1 MRRQVFVVKLLDF
14 VANPLRSGSRHTC
27 SAVGLRQLPINYT
40 YYHICRY
47 YLLSDPRFQGLST
60 PNCSPWNNEPLEGSC
75 LAHRS
80 KVKGK
85 IEGCSSES
93 SRLSTRTRT
102 VHGSRVTD
110 SRLMAPSK
118 VASRKARCM
127 YFVISHLHAQ
137 SECLTIVVLVH
148 QP

>member
-1 MRRQVFVVKLLDF
+1 MIQF
-14 VANPLRSGSRHTC
+14 
-27 SAVGLRQLPINYT
+27 SAAFGHFN
-40 YYHICRY
+40 
-47 YLLSDPRFQGLST
+47 G
-60 PNCSPWNNEPLEGSC
+60 G
-75 LAHRS
+75 
-80 KVKGK
+80 KGK
-85 IEGCSSES
+85 IKGCSSES

-118 VASRKARCM
+118 VASREARCM